1 MYFILFPRCN
11 NKCSINGWF
20 HFFFFLNRLFFFL
33 SFLSKIKLNV
43 AMWYVR
49 FSARIADVYIS
60 RSSKSKL
67 VPFPSKLYIDRK
79 FPSSQSSVVSFLL
92 PWSDIYFIKL
102 YEEKKEGKERKEK
115 KKEINKINGRLSR
128 FRGRTFLQRSIC
140 TLPYELYPRIQLCKV
155 TCTITKHV
163 HRKW

>member
-1 MYFILFPRCN
+1 MFNQRMISL
-11 NKCSINGWF
+11 
-20 HFFFFLNRLFFFL
+20 FFFLNRLFFFL

-102 YEEKKEGKERKEK
+102 YEEKKRRKEK
-115 KKEINKINGRLSR
+115 KREKKEINKINGRLSR